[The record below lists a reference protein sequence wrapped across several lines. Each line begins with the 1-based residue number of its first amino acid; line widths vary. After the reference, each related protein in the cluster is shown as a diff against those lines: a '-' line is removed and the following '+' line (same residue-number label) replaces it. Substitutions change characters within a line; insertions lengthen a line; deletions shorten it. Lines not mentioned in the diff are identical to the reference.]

1 MAGNL
6 IILTGASGFIG
17 KNFKS
22 KLENVIELDQH
33 NCWEFLNT
41 FDKWDQV
48 SLILHQGA
56 ISSTT
61 ETDISKIHKWNVEYT
76 LQLFE
81 YAINKH
87 NIDRDIV
94 NFIAMIKIIGYS
106 LFQNSEDFLNLL
118 KSCGYNSMNLESFNN
133 RYYDILNLLKY
144 NLNTCCYLDYLGI
157 TNDVFVTNKYDN
169 LWLLT
174 LFFLSGDC
182 HYDIVDKHQLMVS
195 LYQINKKIKITTSIG
210 QDVLYECL
218 RLYNSTNQSFVI
230 DSLSYLT
237 DYISI

>member
-1 MAGNL
+1 M
-6 IILTGASGFIG
+6 
-17 KNFKS
+17 
-22 KLENVIELDQH
+22 
-33 NCWEFLNT
+33 
-41 FDKWDQV
+41 
-48 SLILHQGA
+48 
-56 ISSTT
+56 
-61 ETDISKIHKWNVEYT
+61 
-76 LQLFE
+76 
-81 YAINKH
+81 
-87 NIDRDIV
+87 
-94 NFIAMIKIIGYS
+94 
-106 LFQNSEDFLNLL
+106 
-118 KSCGYNSMNLESFNN
+118 
-133 RYYDILNLLKY
+133 
-144 NLNTCCYLDYLGI
+144 
-157 TNDVFVTNKYDN
+157 FVTNKYDN